1 MDNIQ
6 LISLLFTCGFG
17 LSVIPRAILIMAN
30 RNWFKQGFM
39 GDSSIHW
46 VLVKTIKG
54 NRNFDLIP
62 QYLIGCEPSSYPRS
76 FHHFA
81 ALFPIELIRSWSWLP
96 NFVLFG
102 CFSGIFSIFAWYYA
116 SLTNLPNIQTTILA
130 SALFVFSLSNLT
142 ADGPAIAYLKLS
154 NICPFVWR
162 AYFAAMA
169 IGIDFGNQYC
179 LIISIVS
186 GAVAGTA
193 STFGRQIWL

>member
-1 MDNIQ
+1 MVQ

-17 LSVIPRAILIMAN
+17 LSVILRPLLIMAN

-81 ALFPIELIRSWSWLP
+81 ALFPIELIRSWSGFPIL
-96 NFVLFG
+96 
-102 CFSGIFSIFAWYYA
+102 CFLDALAEYFFIFAYYA
-116 SLTNLPNIQTTILA
+116 SVTNLPNIQTTILA
-130 SALFVFSLSNLT
+130 KCTLRFF
-142 ADGPAIAYLKLS
+142 PK
-154 NICPFVWR
+154 
-162 AYFAAMA
+162 
-169 IGIDFGNQYC
+169 
-179 LIISIVS
+179 
-186 GAVAGTA
+186 
-193 STFGRQIWL
+193 